1 MPDLLV
7 YCLIATATDNIMK
20 RAGNLI
26 IRQSK
31 ALLEN
36 KQQAILVA
44 IILSILPFASWLSVA
59 LVSLVTLRRGA
70 QAGFEVMLPAL
81 VVHSVPLM
89 MLLPL
94 DSALTNTLIS
104 YIPCYLAA
112 LTLRKT
118 MSWQAVAG
126 AFFAMALIGY
136 TVLQLMVPE
145 FVINQYG
152 QFKTILSQFQEYNQV
167 IAAGTEGM
175 SSFILAQLFF
185 GLQILS
191 VIVSAIISLLFARSV
206 QSKLFLPE
214 GFRNEMAE
222 FRSGKLA
229 FLMLGTVSI
238 ASYFGVSYA
247 IYLLPLILA
256 YFLVSGFSLAYFV
269 LARKRQIRVFIL
281 LLLLILLKP
290 SFVLFAYIVFG
301 ALDSLF
307 NFRLYL
313 PARVREST

>member
-1 MPDLLV
+1 MPDSSD
-7 YCLIATATDNIMK
+7 YCLIATAIDNTMM

-36 KQQAILVA
+36 KQKAILVA

-59 LVSLVTLRRGA
+59 LVCLITLRKGA
-70 QAGFEVMLPAL
+70 KTGFEVMLPAL

-89 MLLPL
+89 MLVSV

-112 LTLRKT
+112 LTLRRT
-118 MSWQAVAG
+118 MSWQLVSG
-126 AFFAMALIGY
+126 VFLIQAFIGF
-136 TVLQLMVPE
+136 TALQLLAPD
-145 FVINQYG
+145 FVVDQYNQ
-152 QFKTILSQFQEYNQV
+152 FTRILAQFQEYNQLV
-167 IAAGTEGM
+167 VASTEGL
-175 SSFILAQLFF
+175 SGFILAQVFF

-191 VIVSAIISLLFARSV
+191 VIVSAMISLLFARSI
-206 QSKLFLPE
+206 QSKLFMPE
-214 GFRNEMAE
+214 GFRNELVE
-222 FRSGKLA
+222 FRSGRFA
-229 FLMLGTVSI
+229 FLILTAVSI
-238 ASYFGVSYA
+238 AAYFGVSHA
-247 IYLLPLILA
+247 LYLLPLILT

-269 LARKRQIRVFIL
+269 LARKRQFRVVVL

-290 SFVLFAYIVFG
+290 SFVLLTYIVFG
-301 ALDSLF
+301 TLDSLF

>member
-1 MPDLLV
+1 M
-7 YCLIATATDNIMK
+7 M

-36 KQQAILVA
+36 KQRAILVA

-59 LVSLVTLRRGA
+59 LVSLVTLRKGA
-70 QAGFEVMLPAL
+70 KAGFEVMLPAL

-89 MLLPL
+89 MLVSL
-94 DSALTNTLIS
+94 DSALANTLIS

-112 LTLRKT
+112 LTLRRT
-118 MSWQAVAG
+118 TSWQSVSG
-126 AFFAMALIGY
+126 VFLIQAFIGF
-136 TVLQLMVPE
+136 TVLQLMAPD
-145 FVINQYG
+145 FVVDQYN
-152 QFKTILSQFQEYNQV
+152 QFKNILAQFQEYNQLV
-167 IAAGTEGM
+167 ASSTDGM
-175 SSFILAQLFF
+175 SSFILSQLFF

-191 VIVSAIISLLFARSV
+191 VIISAMISLLFARSI
-206 QSKLFLPE
+206 QSKLFMPE
-214 GFRNEMAE
+214 GFRNEIAE
-222 FRSGKLA
+222 FRSGRLA
-229 FLMLGTVSI
+229 FLVLATISI
-238 ASYFGVSYA
+238 ASYFGVPHA
-247 IYLLPLILA
+247 IYLLPLILS

-269 LARKRQIRVFIL
+269 LARKRQVRVAVL

-301 ALDSLF
+301 TLDSLF